1 MIARSGSDCTGSG
14 TGLDS
19 ASIDRLARAMA
30 TRGARGQ
37 APTPDGARWCD
48 AMKCRHHG
56 GTHPDLSSRARAA
69 DRFWAALRGGAA
81 TIEPVGV
88 VDLEAAFA
96 IGAAFPDQDF
106 SIVDRTSFA
115 VMERLGIHRV
125 AAFDDNFAIYRYGPR
140 RDRAFEVLR

>member
-1 MIARSGSDCTGSG
+1 VN
-14 TGLDS
+14 LFVDS
-19 ASIDRLARAMA
+19 SAFFAAA
-30 TRGARGQ
+30 YQ
-37 APTPDGARWCD
+37 PD
-48 AMKCRHHG
+48 RHHG
-56 GTHPDLSSRARAA
+56 RAIAILRGRTDLVTTDHVLVESWLLLRHRAGRPAA

-81 TIEPVGV
+81 TIEPVGL

-125 AAFDDNFAIYRYGPR
+125 ATFDDDFAIYRYGPR
-140 RDRAFEVLR
+140 RDRAFEVLW

>member
-1 MIARSGSDCTGSG
+1 VS
-14 TGLDS
+14 LFVDS
-19 ASIDRLARAMA
+19 SAFFAAA
-30 TRGARGQ
+30 YQ
-37 APTPDGARWCD
+37 PD
-48 AMKCRHHG
+48 RHHG
-56 GTHPDLSSRARAA
+56 RAVEILRGRTDLVTTDHVLVESWLLLRHRAGRAVA

-81 TIEPVGV
+81 AIETVGL

-106 SIVDRTSFA
+106 SIVNRTSFA

-125 AAFDDNFAIYRYGPR
+125 ATFDDDFAIYRYGPR